1 MANTGDK
8 SRVPVRRVIL
18 EVNNILCRAAA
29 SWTIRT
35 KFLVGTSRI
44 RTEVTNRFDRHC
56 FLPVHTTSDLRR
68 AQGLCPV
75 ADAGR
80 GFHYRYHWPGDGL
93 DGPDKAS
100 CDQKSV
106 LMTNAAELNRAKL

>member
-1 MANTGDK
+1 M
-8 SRVPVRRVIL
+8 IL

-29 SWTIRT
+29 SCTIRT

-93 DGPDKAS
+93 DGPDKTS